1 MGDYNYTVIS
11 KSNKK
16 PKIVVGFAAESEN
29 LFDNARSKLEKKG
42 CDLIVANDV
51 SNSEIGF
58 ESDFNEVHLF
68 YKDKNIDD
76 EKIPKNFKSV
86 IADELIK
93 KITNKFNFFN
103 D

>member
-1 MGDYNYTVIS
+1 MD
-11 KSNKK
+11 
-16 PKIVVGFAAESEN
+16 
-29 LFDNARSKLEKKG
+29 LLEKKG

-51 SNSEIGF
+51 SNDEIGF

-68 YKDKNIDD
+68 YKDKNINY
-76 EKIPKNFKSV
+76 EKIPINFKSI

>member
-1 MGDYNYTVIS
+1 M
-11 KSNKK
+11 
-16 PKIVVGFAAESEN
+16 
-29 LFDNARSKLEKKG
+29 
-42 CDLIVANDV
+42 IVANDV
-51 SNSEIGF
+51 SNNEIGF

-76 EKIPKNFKSV
+76 EKIQKNFKSV

>member
-1 MGDYNYTVIS
+1 M
-11 KSNKK
+11 
-16 PKIVVGFAAESEN
+16 
-29 LFDNARSKLEKKG
+29 FDNARSKLEKKG

-51 SNSEIGF
+51 SNNEIGF

-86 IADELIK
+86 IADVLIK